1 MKCCPVCR
9 MPGAPAGIHC
19 GEFGGIG
26 LLVGMCAR
34 CEAAHRRL
42 PASTVRR
49 RMNAAGVLAAG
60 DVTGRYYVARFRDL
74 GTAQLAVGLLNTA
87 HAAEVADIL
96 GWR

>member
-1 MKCCPVCR
+1 
-9 MPGAPAGIHC
+9 MPGTPSAIHC
-19 GEFGGIG
+19 GEFGGLG

-49 RMNAAGVLAAG
+49 RMTAAGVLAAG
-60 DVTGRYYVARFRDL
+60 DVTGRYYVARFCDP
-74 GTAQLAVGLLNTA
+74 GAAQLAVGLLNTA
-87 HAAEVADIL
+87 HAGEVANIL